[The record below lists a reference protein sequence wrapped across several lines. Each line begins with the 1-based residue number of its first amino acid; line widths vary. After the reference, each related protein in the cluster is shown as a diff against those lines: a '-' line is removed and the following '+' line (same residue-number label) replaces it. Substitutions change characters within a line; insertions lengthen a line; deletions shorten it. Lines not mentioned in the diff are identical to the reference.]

1 MRTLP
6 CAVNSRR
13 DSLGNYPRVAVDR
26 AGELLGEMEQAKGTR
41 GQLIGPS
48 VTRGPTPSPQPKAPS
63 RTLSDIGIY
72 HDQSSRWQKL
82 AAIPEADFEATFE

>member
-6 CAVNSRR
+6 CVINSRR

-26 AGELLGEMEQAKGTR
+26 AGQMLGEMEKAKGGAQADVGRR
-41 GQLIGPS
+41 GAPAMPS
-48 VTRGPTPSPQPKAPS
+48 QGARP
-63 RTLSDIGIY
+63 LSGLGIS

-82 AAIPEADFEATFE
+82 AAIPEAGIASLRGMVDSR

>member
-26 AGELLGEMEQAKGTR
+26 AGQLVAEMEKAKGAR
-41 GQLIGPS
+41 GSGSNQHQ
-48 VTRGPTPSPQPKAPS
+48 VRSPQATAAL
-63 RTLSDIGIY
+63 RRLSDIGVSKQ
-72 HDQSSRWQKL
+72 QSSDWQKL
-82 AAIPEADFEATFE
+82 AAASFE